1 MNNSKKNK
9 QKKIPE
15 HLAAK
20 RRARKRLVQALYQ
33 WQMNES
39 PVNDIINQFLT
50 EQDMGKVDQPFFQKS
65 LHQIIEDM
73 DAIQAQIDDLLERST
88 FSVGTVEKAIMMI
101 GIFELKNHI
110 ETPYKVVLNEA
121 IELAKQY
128 GGEGAHTFING
139 TLHKASQKIR
149 PLEHWPNTNSHYN
162 LLKSNQ

>member
-1 MNNSKKNK
+1 MNKGKKGK

-33 WQMNES
+33 WQMNKS
-39 PVNDIINQFLT
+39 SVNDIINQFLT

-73 DAIQAQIDDLLERST
+73 DSIEIEIDALLERST
-88 FSVGTVEKAIMMI
+88 FSVGAVEKAIMMI

-149 PLEHWPNTNSHYN
+149 PLEH
-162 LLKSNQ
+162 

>member
-1 MNNSKKNK
+1 MNTKKNK
-9 QKKIPE
+9 QKRIPE

-33 WQMNES
+33 WQMNKS
-39 PVNDIINQFLT
+39 TVNDIINQFLT

-65 LHQIIEDM
+65 LHQIIDNM
-73 DAIQAQIDDLLERST
+73 DEIQIQIDDLLERST
-88 FSVGTVEKAIMMI
+88 FSVGAVEKAIMMI

-149 PLEHWPNTNSHYN
+149 PLEH
-162 LLKSNQ
+162 